1 MRVCAVSSVV
11 LLFAAC
17 GEHASY
23 RSPDGRFR
31 VVAAVEATDPAG
43 HTNVARALAAA
54 PADATIVVFAPASL
68 PPSEQRGTRRTV
80 LVGGD
85 GTLPAGVAAAIT
97 GANGA
102 DAAVDLALLHCHG
115 IEIPARIPLGAQ
127 VLTAANQAA
136 GGARQTGPGDV
147 VLQLLRMQ
155 HAALLSGEPTTD
167 VVFRLGF
174 VQMRDD
180 ARFTSTRDAVVA
192 AAQRQKRLVVSSKIA
207 DGSDA
212 NVDALVAALVDEGCR
227 AIVLASDG
235 PLALPNAT
243 AKAVAQKV
251 ALLALDPTLSTPASC
266 VLGCEPAQLGRA
278 AAAAL
283 QQLAP
288 AGCALV
294 ELHGE
299 ASAPPT
305 AAARHAVHDALQLQP
320 N

>member
-1 MRVCAVSSVV
+1 MRVRAALSVV
-11 LLFAAC
+11 LMFAAC
-17 GEHASY
+17 GEHALQ

-31 VVAAVEATDPAG
+31 VTAAIEATDPAANA
-43 HTNVARALAAA
+43 HLAKALAAA
-54 PADATIVVFAPASL
+54 PADAMLVVFAPAAL
-68 PPSEQRGTRRTV
+68 PPQAQSGARHTL

-102 DAAVDLALLHCHG
+102 EAAVDLALLHCHG
-115 IEIPARIPLGAQ
+115 VEIPARVPLGAQ

-136 GGARQTGPGDV
+136 GGARQPGPGDV
-147 VLQLLRMQ
+147 VLQLLRIQ
-155 HAALLSGEPTTD
+155 HAELLSGEPTTD

-174 VQMRDD
+174 VQVRDD
-180 ARFTSTRDAVVA
+180 ARWHNTRDAVEKA
-192 AAQRQKRLVVSSKIA
+192 ARRHKRLVVSSKVA

-212 NVDALVAALVDEGCR
+212 NVDALVAGLVDEGCR

-243 AKAVAQKV
+243 AKAAAQKV

-278 AAAAL
+278 AAAAV

-299 ASAPPT
+299 ASAPQST
-305 AAARHAVHDALQLQP
+305 AARHTFHEALQLQP

>member
-1 MRVCAVSSVV
+1 MKVRVALSVV

-17 GEHASY
+17 GERDSY

-31 VVAAVEATDPAG
+31 VTAAVEATGPAG
-43 HTNVARALAAA
+43 NANVANALAAA
-54 PADATIVVFAPASL
+54 PADATIVVFAPCPL
-68 PPSEQRGTRRTV
+68 PPEAQRGARRT
-80 LVGGD
+80 LLAGGD
-85 GTLPAGVAAAIT
+85 GTLPTGVAAAIS

-127 VLTAANQAA
+127 VVTTANQAA
-136 GGARQTGPGDV
+136 GGVRQTGPGDV

-155 HAALLSGEPTTD
+155 HAELLSGEPTTD

-174 VQMRDD
+174 VQVRDD
-180 ARFTSTRDAVVA
+180 ARSHRTRDAVQA
-192 AAQRQKRLVVSSKIA
+192 AAQRHKRLVVTSKVA
-207 DGSDA
+207 DGSEA
-212 NVDALVAALVDEGCR
+212 NVDVLVAGLVDEGCR

-235 PLALPNAT
+235 PLTLTTAT
-243 AKAVAQKV
+243 AKAAAQKV

-283 QQLAP
+283 QQLVP

-299 ASAPPT
+299 ATAPEST
-305 AAARHAVHDALQLQP
+305 AARHAFHEALQLRP

>member
-1 MRVCAVSSVV
+1 MRVCAVSSIV

-17 GEHASY
+17 GDHASY

-31 VVAAVEATDPAG
+31 VVAAAAATGAAASA
-43 HTNVARALAAA
+43 NVAAALAAA
-54 PADATIVVFAPASL
+54 PADAALVVFAPAAL
-68 PPSEQRGTRRTV
+68 PSTEQRGTRRTV

-85 GTLPAGVAAAIT
+85 GTLPPGVDATIT
-97 GANGA
+97 PSNGA

-115 IEIPARIPLGAQ
+115 IDIPARIPLGAQ

-136 GGARQTGPGDV
+136 GGSRQPGPGDV
-147 VLQLLRMQ
+147 MLQLLRLQ

-174 VQMRDD
+174 VQVRDD
-180 ARFTSTRDAVVA
+180 VRLHSTRDAVVA
-192 AAQRQKRLVVSSKIA
+192 AAQRHKRLVVSSKIA
-207 DGSDA
+207 DGSEA
-212 NVDALVAALVDEGCR
+212 NVDALVAGLVDEGCR

-235 PLALPNAT
+235 PVALTTAT
-243 AKAVAQKV
+243 AKATAQKV

-299 ASAPPT
+299 ATAPQS
-305 AAARHAVHDALQLQP
+305 AAARHAFHEALQLRP